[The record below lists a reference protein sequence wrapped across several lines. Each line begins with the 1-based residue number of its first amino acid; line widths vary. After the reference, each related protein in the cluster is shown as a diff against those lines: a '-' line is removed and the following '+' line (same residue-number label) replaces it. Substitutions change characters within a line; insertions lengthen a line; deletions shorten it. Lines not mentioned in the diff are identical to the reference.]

1 MIRWLYMAGG
11 LLAVGLAII
20 GAFLPIMPTVPFLIV
35 AVFCFARSEP
45 EWERRL
51 LEHHRYG
58 QVLRDWGERGAIRR
72 RYKFISIGAMACGT
86 GFTWYSIGWPWVLI
100 SLGVLCTF
108 GVWIWTRPE

>member
-1 MIRWLYMAGG
+1 MVRWFYMGAG
-11 LLAVGLAII
+11 LLAVGLGII
-20 GAFLPIMPTVPFLIV
+20 GAFLPILPTVPFLIL

-72 RYKFISIGAMACGT
+72 KYKYISIGMMAVGAGFT
-86 GFTWYSIGWPWVLI
+86 GFSIGWPWVLI
-100 SLGVLCTF
+100 SLGVLLTF

>member
-1 MIRWLYMAGG
+1 MGAG
-11 LLAVGLAII
+11 LLAVGLGII
-20 GAFLPIMPTVPFLIV
+20 GAFLPIMPTVPFLIL

-72 RYKFISIGAMACGT
+72 KYKVISIGMMTVGAGFT
-86 GFTWYSIGWPWVLI
+86 GFSIGWPWVLI
-100 SLGVLCTF
+100 SVGVLCTF

>member
-1 MIRWLYMAGG
+1 MLRLFYMAGG
-11 LLAVGLAII
+11 LLAVGLAIV

-51 LEHHRYG
+51 LEHHHYG

-72 RYKFISIGAMACGT
+72 KFKLISIGAMACGV
-86 GFTWYSIGWPWVLI
+86 GFSWFTIGWPWVLI
-100 SLGVLCTF
+100 SITVLVVF
-108 GVWIWTRPE
+108 GAWIWTRPE

>member
-1 MIRWLYMAGG
+1 MLRWFYMGAG
-11 LLAVGLAII
+11 LVAVGLGIV
-20 GAFLPIMPTVPFLIV
+20 GAFLPILPTVPFLIL

-45 EWERRL
+45 EWERHL

-72 RYKFISIGAMACGT
+72 KYKYISIGMMAVGAGFT
-86 GFTWYSIGWPWVLI
+86 GFSIGWPWVLI
-100 SLGVLCTF
+100 SVAILCTF

>member
-1 MIRWLYMAGG
+1 MVRWFYMGAG
-11 LLAVGLAII
+11 LLAVGLGII
-20 GAFLPIMPTVPFLIV
+20 GAFLPILPTVPFLIL

-72 RYKFISIGAMACGT
+72 KYKYISIGMMAVGAGFT
-86 GFTWYSIGWPWVLI
+86 GFSIGWPWVLI
-100 SLGVLCTF
+100 SLGVLLTI